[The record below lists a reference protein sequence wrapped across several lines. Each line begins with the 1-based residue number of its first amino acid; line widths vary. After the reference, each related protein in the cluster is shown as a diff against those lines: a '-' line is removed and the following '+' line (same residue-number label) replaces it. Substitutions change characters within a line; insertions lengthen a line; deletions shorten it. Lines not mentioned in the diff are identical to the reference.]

1 MKYQSPR
8 FSLFKA
14 KRIAYGMPEK
24 RNFSCRITPRRKEE
38 GGNVEGKSVKKGRGR
53 DREKERER
61 EREREREKEE
71 WRERHFTRTGGS
83 HALPSISISMF

>member
-1 MKYQSPR
+1 
-8 FSLFKA
+8 
-14 KRIAYGMPEK
+14 MPEK

-61 EREREREKEE
+61 EREREREGRMARKTFYENG
-71 WRERHFTRTGGS
+71 WVTRAAIDIDIDVLAS
-83 HALPSISISMF
+83 VIE